1 MFGKVGTAR
10 RAVRAALSTSA
21 LPNEKVDWIF
31 KRNSPDGCDPP
42 AILPAVP
49 EVTMKKITLKLFALL
64 IFITI
69 LSGCGISP
77 YRKEVGLMFVGFG
90 GYAEYPQK
98 DGIYQVC
105 YSSGHAAFR
114 SKEKV
119 HDFALRRACELT
131 IEKGFKAFRICD
143 EWNNEYHCVLDIS
156 LTNSCEENV
165 LDAKETL
172 ITLRKKY
179 E

>member
-1 MFGKVGTAR
+1 
-10 RAVRAALSTSA
+10 
-21 LPNEKVDWIF
+21 
-31 KRNSPDGCDPP
+31 
-42 AILPAVP
+42 
-49 EVTMKKITLKLFALL
+49 MKKLILKILALL
-64 IFITI
+64 IFIPI
-69 LSGCGISP
+69 LYGCGISP
-77 YRKEVGLMFVGFG
+77 YRKEICFMFVGFG
-90 GYAEYPQK
+90 GYAEGPK
-98 DGIYQVC
+98 ENGIYQVG

-131 IEKGFKAFRICD
+131 IEKGFKSFKICD

-165 LDAKETL
+165 LNAKETL

-179 E
+179 D